1 MCRGTRPT
9 CVLALRFLTHGSTVS
24 CCNLQRHRRGLY
36 TGHQQLPTVEPGY
49 VATPSE
55 VSLNLDKV
63 QLIELRARGRFGCV
77 WKAQLLTDYV
87 AVKIF
92 PLQDKQS
99 WLTEQEI
106 YNLPQ
111 MSHDNALRSWAVFHF
126 SGFCLFVCVCVFF
139 VGVFFCA

>member
-1 MCRGTRPT
+1 M
-9 CVLALRFLTHGSTVS
+9 
-24 CCNLQRHRRGLY
+24 
-36 TGHQQLPTVEPGY
+36 
-49 VATPSE
+49 ATPSE

-126 SGFCLFVCVCVFF
+126 SGFCLFVCVCVC
-139 VGVFFCA
+139 VFFSFFFLCLIVNGIINRLHLNLSCRRSNRLQELTYFQGHNGAKVIFV

>member
-1 MCRGTRPT
+1 M
-9 CVLALRFLTHGSTVS
+9 
-24 CCNLQRHRRGLY
+24 
-36 TGHQQLPTVEPGY
+36 
-49 VATPSE
+49 
-55 VSLNLDKV
+55 SLNLDKV

-111 MSHDNALRSWAVFHF
+111 MSHDNVLRSWIF
-126 SGFCLFVCVCVFF
+126 LFVLFLQHVDMFLLLFSSCVLFIILLN
-139 VGVFFCA
+139 CAIGSCIFRGGNQVQN